1 MSRFESYL
9 SILTKCSDGCKKN
22 YGLIIHDNNDTIA
35 KRHTELM
42 KHFCLRGTLWT
53 RVNCIIE
60 TSLFVNSELTAMIQI
75 ADVCAYAL
83 RRYLENGETE
93 LFQEIFKRADR
104 KKLATVG
111 VRHFSVS
118 TCPCE
123 ICKLHKNGG

>member
-1 MSRFESYL
+1 M
-9 SILTKCSDGCKKN
+9 GAKKN

-42 KHFCLRGTLWT
+42 KHFRLMGTLWT
-53 RVNCIIE
+53 SVSCIIE
-60 TSLFVNSELTAMIQI
+60 TPLFVNSELTAMIQI

-111 VRHFSVS
+111 VRRFSLS

-123 ICKLHKNGG
+123 ICKLHKNGC